1 MDPSAAVWHIPQIS
15 ISPAPPEETAI
26 EPYSPFQF
34 IPVTSGDEASF
45 RSRHLTPPP
54 TLAAFDQ
61 NPLYP
66 GEDDTLDTSAVAHE
80 PFQPPLQAST
90 NKDVGI
96 GGNRAGGL
104 QKKIVPNAH
113 IKSQAARRAIFLSR
127 ILAPPSPTATL
138 TPKTPPD
145 SPAIFHYTLPSPG
158 LISPIAHFET
168 LERNSTYGVLPY
180 VCEPWV
186 EQIDFRSS
194 RCNNLAE
201 VDGKSSSID
210 VARDYKGMPSL
221 DQISARMNFQG
232 HLRTKVSA
240 KYATRLPAF
249 LLPSD
254 HDLCLPLAADQ
265 QKSSI
270 ELSNSHIPTTIVPR
284 SDTMALPTLSEST
297 LCSLDSRARKAYVM
311 VSTLKRR
318 TISTEHC
325 FTELDRTSERSRKRY
340 SAPADLSPFQE
351 RDDFK
356 HPVLLLPGG
365 F

>member
-113 IKSQAARRAIFLSR
+113 IKSQGMIDLFPL
-127 ILAPPSPTATL
+127 
-138 TPKTPPD
+138 
-145 SPAIFHYTLPSPG
+145 
-158 LISPIAHFET
+158 
-168 LERNSTYGVLPY
+168 
-180 VCEPWV
+180 VCGP
-186 EQIDFRSS
+186 
-194 RCNNLAE
+194 
-201 VDGKSSSID
+201 
-210 VARDYKGMPSL
+210 
-221 DQISARMNFQG
+221 
-232 HLRTKVSA
+232 
-240 KYATRLPAF
+240 
-249 LLPSD
+249 
-254 HDLCLPLAADQ
+254 
-265 QKSSI
+265 
-270 ELSNSHIPTTIVPR
+270 
-284 SDTMALPTLSEST
+284 
-297 LCSLDSRARKAYVM
+297 
-311 VSTLKRR
+311 
-318 TISTEHC
+318 
-325 FTELDRTSERSRKRY
+325 
-340 SAPADLSPFQE
+340 
-351 RDDFK
+351 
-356 HPVLLLPGG
+356 
-365 F
+365 